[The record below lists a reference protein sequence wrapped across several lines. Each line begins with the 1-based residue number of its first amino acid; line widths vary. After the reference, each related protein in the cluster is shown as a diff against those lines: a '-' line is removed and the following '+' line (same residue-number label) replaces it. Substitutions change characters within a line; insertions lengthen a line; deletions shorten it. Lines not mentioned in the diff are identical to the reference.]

1 MAKKQ
6 RVAQRA
12 PRSASPT
19 RYSQGMTS
27 IAPTDAKSATGGA
40 GSARSA
46 AGRGSAGR
54 GAGARAAVQVDYAK
68 EYGHV
73 ATDLRRVGLL
83 AASLF
88 AVIIILSFVVR

>member
-1 MAKKQ
+1 M
-6 RVAQRA
+6 RA

-27 IAPTDAKSATGGA
+27 IAPSEGNGTTAAGA
-40 GSARSA
+40 GRSA
-46 AGRGSAGR
+46 AGRSFAGR
-54 GAGARAAVQVDYAK
+54 GARAAVQVDYAK

-73 ATDLRRVGLL
+73 ASDLRRVGVL

-88 AVIIILSFVVR
+88 AVIIILSFVIR

>member
-12 PRSASPT
+12 PRSASPS
-19 RYSQGMTS
+19 RYSQGTAS
-27 IAPTDAKSATGGA
+27 ITPANTTSATGA
-40 GSARSA
+40 SSSARSA
-46 AGRGSAGR
+46 SGRGLTAR
-54 GAGARAAVQVDYAK
+54 GAKAAVPVDYAK

-73 ATDLRRVGLL
+73 ASDLRRVGLL

>member
-19 RYSQGMTS
+19 RYSQGTAS
-27 IAPTDAKSATGGA
+27 TGTPANTTSATGA
-40 GSARSA
+40 SSSARSA
-46 AGRGSAGR
+46 SGRGLAAR
-54 GAGARAAVQVDYAK
+54 GAKASVPVDYAK

-73 ATDLRRVGLL
+73 ASDLRRVGLL

-88 AVIIILSFVVR
+88 AVIVILSFVVR

>member
-19 RYSQGMTS
+19 RYSQGVTS
-27 IAPTDAKSATGGA
+27 TTPTSSGNVTSAS
-40 GSARSA
+40 GSGRSA
-46 AGRGSAGR
+46 AGRGMPARSVSGR
-54 GAGARAAVQVDYAK
+54 TAVPVDYVK

-73 ATDLRRVGLL
+73 ASDLRRVGLL

>member
-19 RYSQGMTS
+19 RYSQGTTS
-27 IAPTDAKSATGGA
+27 ITSADAAGA
-40 GSARSA
+40 SGASGAARSA
-46 AGRGSAGR
+46 SGRGQAGR
-54 GAGARAAVQVDYAK
+54 GAKAPVQVDYAK

-73 ATDLRRVGLL
+73 ASDLKRVGLL